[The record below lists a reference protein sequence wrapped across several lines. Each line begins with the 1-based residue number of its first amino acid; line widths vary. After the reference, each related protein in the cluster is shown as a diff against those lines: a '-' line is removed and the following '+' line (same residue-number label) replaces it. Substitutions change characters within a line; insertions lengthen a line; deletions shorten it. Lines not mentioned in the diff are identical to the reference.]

1 MTSYAVYTH
10 HLAEGRQLL
19 RAFVPVQSPYQMRE
33 DNSLVQVGELVLVVL
48 STTIPDAAPPR
59 AVTLLLRDVHH
70 PPRSGRAYVH
80 VGASL
85 VS

>member
-1 MTSYAVYTH
+1 MH
-10 HLAEGRQLL
+10 EH
-19 RAFVPVQSPYQMRE
+19 
-33 DNSLVQVGELVLVVL
+33 NSLVQIGRLVVVAL

-59 AVTLLLRDVHH
+59 AVTLLLRDVHR

-80 VGASL
+80 VGARL